1 MHISRD
7 SYRSKVLG
15 CWLGKNIG
23 GTLGAPFEWRRQVNN
38 VSFYTQDLG
47 GEPLPNDDL
56 DIQLLW
62 LVALEEQG
70 IDLNAHVLA
79 DYWCLYVTPHWC
91 EYGTAKIN
99 MRQGLL
105 PPLSGTLHNA
115 YRDSCGA
122 FIRSEIWA
130 CICPGRPDL
139 AARYAFEDGILDHG
153 NGEGTYAEV
162 FVAAMEA
169 AAFVVMDLRRLLDIG
184 LSYIPEEC
192 RVADAVHT
200 AVECFDSGKTWL
212 EARNTILGRH
222 RGGAFW
228 YVLELVSEEDRKRG
242 FAEGI
247 VGYDVPS
254 NIGMTV
260 VGLLYGGGDFGS
272 VLCTAVNCGED
283 TDCTGATA
291 GSIFGLMHGA
301 EAIPEKWVA
310 PIGRRIKTACLNLG
324 ELGGFGSQLPQTVDE
339 MTDRTERVARQ
350 VMLRHGGPDIWS
362 PEDTSDAQ
370 NADQT
375 ELVTRLTARDHGASL
390 YRAMNGPRFDFPFF
404 TVAVDYGDKP
414 EIRDCE
420 PKAIRLVIY
429 NRYKVQANLF
439 LRWYVP
445 ADWTVSPSDTAFA
458 MSLPPNLGT
467 EPVETRF
474 EVTCPHVG
482 RAVER
487 AVVEITIEGRPTVM
501 TVPLT
506 FLNGNAT
513 NWEA

>member
-1 MHISRD
+1 MGMDRD
-7 SYRSKVLG
+7 EYRSKVLG

-70 IDLNAHVLA
+70 IGITSHVLA

-105 PPLSGTLHNA
+105 PPLSGTLDND
-115 YRDSCGA
+115 YRHSCGA

-139 AARYAFEDGILDHG
+139 AARYAFEDAILDHG

-169 AAFVVMDLRRLLDIG
+169 AAFTVSDMRDLITIG
-184 LSYIPEEC
+184 LSYIPDGCGVEQ
-192 RVADAVHT
+192 AVRT
-200 AVECFDSGKTWL
+200 AVDCFDAGKPWL
-212 EARNTILGRH
+212 EARHEILRRH

-228 YVLELVSEEDRKRG
+228 HMPELVSADDQARG
-242 FAEGI
+242 FAEGL

-260 VGLLYGGGDFGS
+260 LGLLYGGDDFGR
-272 VLCTAVNCGED
+272 VLCTTVNCGED
-283 TDCTGATA
+283 TDCTAATA
-291 GSIFGLMHGA
+291 GSLYGILHGA

-324 ELGGFGSQLPQTVDE
+324 ELGYFGNQLPQTVDE
-339 MTDRTERVARQ
+339 MTDRTERIARQ
-350 VMLRHGGPDIWS
+350 VMLRHGGPDIPWTDSSDRPDS
-362 PEDTSDAQ
+362 PDLQ
-370 NADQT
+370 NAA
-375 ELVTRLTARDHGASL
+375 ELVDSLKARDHGASI
-390 YRAMNGPRFDFPFF
+390 YRSMNGPRFDFAFF
-404 TVAVDYGDKP
+404 SVAIDYGDTPK
-414 EIRDCE
+414 IVDGE
-420 PKAIRLVIY
+420 PKMVRLTVY
-429 NRYKVQANLF
+429 NQYKVQANL
-439 LRWYVP
+439 LVRWLTP
-445 ADWTVSPSDTAFA
+445 PDWTVSPSGSAYA
-458 MSLPPNLGT
+458 LSHPANLSR
-467 EPVETRF
+467 EPVIFSF
-474 EVTCPHVG
+474 EVTVPRIT
-482 RAVER
+482 RAMER

-501 TVPLT
+501 TVPITL
-506 FLNGNAT
+506 LNGNGRA
-513 NWEA
+513 